1 MKIKI
6 TKNTSNPLQRALNAP
21 LDFGQRVEREKLL
34 TMEKILSRLELLG
47 MKRKD
52 LAKEMGVSSARI
64 TTMLDGKNNFTLETL
79 MRAAEALGCDYQSCF
94 KPKPSMT
101 VTFSGNAIIQHHD
114 FIARSPKI
122 KRDETRFS
130 ESSVAENDEVDAA

>member
-6 TKNTSNPLQRALNAP
+6 TTNTSNPLQGAFNAP
-21 LDFGQRVEREKLL
+21 LDFDQRVEREKLL
-34 TMEKILSRLELLG
+34 TMERILSRLELLS

-79 MRAAEALGCDYQSCF
+79 MRAAEALGCEFQSCF
-94 KPKPSMT
+94 KPKVSTT
-101 VTFSGNAIIQHHD
+101 VTLSENASIQHHD
-114 FIARSPKI
+114 FIATPPEI